1 MTSNTFQVEDSLGN
15 IGPGEREFL
24 VSPNYS
30 SVVMTKLGF
39 TQPPDSKIV
48 QMKKP
53 FDWMH
58 DDQFHNLQVLATHF
72 EWFQEKFERMPK
84 DGREMEWRM
93 LCDNVEKEPE
103 NMPLPDKMDSKDF
116 APMKRLLVVRAV
128 RSDRLMQASTVF
140 IQRVLGK
147 K

>member
-1 MTSNTFQVEDSLGN
+1 
-15 IGPGEREFL
+15 
-24 VSPNYS
+24 
-30 SVVMTKLGF
+30 MTKLGF

-48 QMKKP
+48 QMKKS

-58 DDQFHNLQVLATHF
+58 DDQFHNLQLLAEHF

-84 DGREMEWRM
+84 DGREIELRM

-103 NMPLPDKMDSKDF
+103 NMSLPDKMESKDF
-116 APMKRLLVVRAV
+116 VPMKRLLVVCAV

-140 IQRVLGK
+140 IHRVLGK